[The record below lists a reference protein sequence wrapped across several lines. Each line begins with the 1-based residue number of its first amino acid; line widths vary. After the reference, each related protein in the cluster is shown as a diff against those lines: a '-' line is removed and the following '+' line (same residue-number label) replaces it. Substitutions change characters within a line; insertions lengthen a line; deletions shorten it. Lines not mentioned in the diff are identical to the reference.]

1 MQTKY
6 LKIAAIISLAML
18 TGACAA
24 SRSVVEIQEP
34 TSIENP
40 AVGPAVKIT
49 SVEDKRKF
57 EIDPST
63 PDIPSLANDEIDD
76 TSFTSRAYARKRNT
90 YGMALGD
97 VMLPEGK
104 TVSDAV
110 NKAIS
115 NGFKQAGY
123 RVLEPRDAE
132 YNSAAEIDA
141 DLIKFWSWFEPGF
154 WQVTV
159 HNKSEVVLNSAEL
172 NKGDPVVVNDHY
184 QEKMQM
190 VLDSD
195 WQRSAVNALREL
207 TSKITEKLE
216 ALKQ

>member
-1 MQTKY
+1 MQTRY
-6 LKIAAIISLAML
+6 LKIAAVIGLAML

-34 TSIENP
+34 AKIENP
-40 AVGPAVKIT
+40 ATGPAVKIV
-49 SVEDKRKF
+49 SVEDKRQF

-63 PDIPSLANDEIDD
+63 PDIPSLSNDEIDD
-76 TSFTSRAYARKRNT
+76 VTFTSRAYARKRNG
-90 YGMALGD
+90 YGMAMGD
-97 VMLPEGK
+97 VLLPEGK
-104 TVSDAV
+104 TVADAV

-123 RVLEPRDAE
+123 RVLEPGDAE
-132 YNSAAEIDA
+132 YDSADAVDA

-159 HNKSEVVLNSAEL
+159 HNKSEVTLKGNEL
-172 NKGDPVVVNDHY
+172 NKGEPVTVTDSY

-195 WQRSAVNALREL
+195 WQSSAVNALREL
-207 TSKITEKLE
+207 SSKIAEKLE
-216 ALKQ
+216 TLK